1 MLDPISDMLTR
12 IRNAQTA
19 GRSVVSVPS
28 SKVKLAVAKILK
40 EEGFVSAVELMKT
53 DKKFDFMEISLKYDF
68 DKDTNLKVPV
78 ISGIQRIS
86 KEGQRIYVK
95 KGEIRRVKNGMG
107 VSIISTSKGVVSGEK
122 ARKDGLGGEL
132 ICEVW

>member
-19 GRSVVSVPS
+19 GLSVVRVPS

>member
-19 GRSVVSVPS
+19 GRSVVRVPS
-28 SKVKLAVAKILK
+28 SKVKFAVAKILK

>member
-1 MLDPISDMLTR
+1 
-12 IRNAQTA
+12 
-19 GRSVVSVPS
+19 
-28 SKVKLAVAKILK
+28 
-40 EEGFVSAVELMKT
+40 
-53 DKKFDFMEISLKYDF
+53 MEISLKYDF